1 MRLALIGVSH
11 WHQTLYLA
19 PMAALPDAAV
29 VGVSDPDPAAAQ
41 AWAERLGCEGSPD
54 FRDLCDRL
62 RPDFVFA
69 LGRHCDMADE
79 ARYLIEAGI
88 PFALEKPCGMDS
100 SELRDLVARAETKG
114 AFAAVPLVF
123 RNGEL
128 LQALRELDPGDGFQ
142 HMAFRFI
149 AGFPARYLQADCAW
163 MLDPA
168 TSGGGPTI
176 NLAPHFFDLCRL
188 LMGEDAKVAAAMM
201 SNAAWGYG
209 IEDYSAV
216 VLSTRRGLCT
226 VETGYLFPAPTSTF
240 DLHYAIRSKS
250 NYCVVHDPQALEVFD
265 NDGRSSVR
273 RVSCTNVPHYRDF
286 VHDVLAR
293 VRADQPPLASLAEML
308 PVMELV
314 EQAYALCH
322 DLSGQCFNQAP
333 AGARRGQQP
342 RSGY

>member
-11 WHQTLYLA
+11 WHQTLYLEPA
-19 PMAALPDAAV
+19 LALPDTTI
-29 VGVSDPDPAAAQ
+29 VGVSDPDPAAARV
-41 AWAERLGCEGSPD
+41 WAERLGCEGSAD

-79 ARYLIEAGI
+79 ARYLIDAGI
-88 PFALEKPCGMDS
+88 PFALEKPCGRDS
-100 SELRDLVARAETKG
+100 AQLRDLVARAAAKG

-123 RNGEL
+123 RNGGL
-128 LQALRELDPGDGFQ
+128 LRALRELDPGDGFQ

-149 AGFPARYLQADCAW
+149 AGFPARYLQAGCAW

-188 LMGEDAKVAAAMM
+188 LMGEDATVAAAMM
-201 SNAAWGYG
+201 SNAAWGCG

-216 VLSTRRGLCT
+216 VLSARRGLCT

-240 DLHYAIRSKS
+240 DLHYAIRSKR
-250 NYCVVHDPQALEVFD
+250 NYCVVHDAQTLEVFD

-273 RVSCTNVPHYRDF
+273 QVSCTNVPHYRDF

-293 VRADQPPLASLAEML
+293 VRAGHAPLASLADML
-308 PVMELV
+308 PLMELV
-314 EQAYALCH
+314 EQAYTVCD
-322 DLSGQCFNQAP
+322 DLSGQRFNRQP
-333 AGARRGQQP
+333 GGGA
-342 RSGY
+342 S